1 MGIKRGKDRGM
12 SSRINVTR
20 REFQDSYRRHYK
32 MYKQTTGSEK
42 SRRLLLFY
50 SVECGLKS
58 LLMKDLGKDTYE
70 DFVECCGS
78 EKKEL
83 TGHNVRAMLKKLNPH
98 SSYCLKKIPLKRG
111 GYASPDKFNELWRYG
126 AALADGDEEEKAEKV
141 LVKIAEWI
149 HTKL

>member
-1 MGIKRGKDRGM
+1 MSKRID
-12 SSRINVTR
+12 ITR

-32 MYKQTTGSEK
+32 IYKETTGDSK

-58 LLMKDLGKDTYE
+58 LLMKDLGNNTYE
-70 DFVECCGS
+70 EFVQCCGN

-83 TGHNVRAMLKKLNPH
+83 TGHNIRAMLKKLNPQN
-98 SSYCLKKIPLKRG
+98 SYCLKNIRLKRG
-111 GYASPDKFNELWRYG
+111 GYAPPEKFNELWRYG
-126 AALADGDEEEKAEKV
+126 AALEAVDEEEKAEKT

-149 HTKL
+149 HTIL